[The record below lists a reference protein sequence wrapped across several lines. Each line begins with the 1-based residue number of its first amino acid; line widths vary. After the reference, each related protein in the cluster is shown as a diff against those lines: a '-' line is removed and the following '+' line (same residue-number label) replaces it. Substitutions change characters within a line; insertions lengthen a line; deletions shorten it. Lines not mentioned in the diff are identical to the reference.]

1 MKRLFIINR
10 LIEAIILLIPILL
23 ISGPFL
29 SDLSIIFCCILIL
42 LFEKKKLFK
51 LFWENNLIRAFILFY
66 LYIVFC
72 SLIIPIADGYFVK
85 SFIPSFFYI
94 RFLIFVMVFYFIFH
108 ENRKFSLNLFYVL
121 LSILLILFIDI
132 NSEYF
137 LKRNILGHHFN
148 GVRVQSF
155 FGDEWI
161 VGSYINYI
169 TPLIISL
176 FFINL
181 KKRKFIIFNVRYDE
195 NYIFIFLLIAIFLVL
210 LTGERSALFSIVLY
224 SFILTFFLNF
234 NFKKKIY
241 FFGII
246 IFILIISLS
255 FLKPTYER
263 VFKHTLQQL
272 NIFSPNYKKDHQLI
286 FESGLKVYFD
296 NQIFGT
302 GLKGFRNQCK
312 KEKYYIKGGCTTHP
326 HNFYIQFL
334 SELGFIGFFFLS
346 LSFLILSLIIFFRIK
361 NFHFFTLNKKIFN
374 NEIMSILIGLYVY
387 LFPLKTH
394 GSFFNNWLSICFYLQ
409 FSLLI
414 AIYLGPIKKKIKNL
428 KKNNKIKS
436 KKNDKKNPKR
446 IIKI

>member
-1 MKRLFIINR
+1 MK
-10 LIEAIILLIPILL
+10 IEI
-23 ISGPFL
+23 
-29 SDLSIIFCCILIL
+29 
-42 LFEKKKLFK
+42 
-51 LFWENNLIRAFILFY
+51 
-66 LYIVFC
+66 
-72 SLIIPIADGYFVK
+72 
-85 SFIPSFFYI
+85 
-94 RFLIFVMVFYFIFH
+94 
-108 ENRKFSLNLFYVL
+108 FSLNLFYVL

-137 LKRNILGHHFN
+137 LKGIFWDIILT
-148 GVRVQSF
+148 VRVQSF

-176 FFINL
+176 FLINL
-181 KKRKFIIFNVRYDE
+181 KKKKFIIFNVRYDE

-234 NFKKKIY
+234 NFKKKII

-312 KEKYYIKGGCTTHP
+312 KEV
-326 HNFYIQFL
+326 
-334 SELGFIGFFFLS
+334 
-346 LSFLILSLIIFFRIK
+346 
-361 NFHFFTLNKKIFN
+361 
-374 NEIMSILIGLYVY
+374 LY
-387 LFPLKTH
+387 
-394 GSFFNNWLSICFYLQ
+394 
-409 FSLLI
+409 
-414 AIYLGPIKKKIKNL
+414 
-428 KKNNKIKS
+428 
-436 KKNDKKNPKR
+436 
-446 IIKI
+446 